1 MNDNVWSH
9 LWQQGGMFD
18 EDTMPDWM
26 RTMRG
31 VAPNAASAAGAPA
44 AVAPAAAASVAAPS
58 TAPQFIPVPEGMP
71 PDANQVIYSAT
82 YCMCIRFARPSLI
95 RKSPLNGAYRSI
107 NSL

>member
-1 MNDNVWSH
+1 
-9 LWQQGGMFD
+9 MFD

-44 AVAPAAAASVAAPS
+44 AVTPAAAASVAAPS

-82 YCMCIRFARPSLI
+82 YYHAICSTFTNTKFTFKLSISE
-95 RKSPLNGAYRSI
+95 YSI
-107 NSL
+107 NLN

>member
-1 MNDNVWSH
+1 
-9 LWQQGGMFD
+9 MFD

-44 AVAPAAAASVAAPS
+44 AVTPAAAASVAAPS

-82 YCMCIRFARPSLI
+82 YTVYHPLKGRGFVCFGYDPASVHCPKPKHMKPLPPSL
-95 RKSPLNGAYRSI
+95 
-107 NSL
+107 

>member
-1 MNDNVWSH
+1 
-9 LWQQGGMFD
+9 MFD

-82 YCMCIRFARPSLI
+82 YYHTICSSFTNTKFTFKLSISEYSLN
-95 RKSPLNGAYRSI
+95 LN
-107 NSL
+107 

>member
-1 MNDNVWSH
+1 
-9 LWQQGGMFD
+9 MFD

-31 VAPNAASAAGAPA
+31 VAPNAASGGGAPA
-44 AVAPAAAASVAAPS
+44 AVTPAAAASVAAPS

-82 YCMCIRFARPSLI
+82 YLYYHTICSTITNTKFTFKLTISE
-95 RKSPLNGAYRSI
+95 YSI
-107 NSL
+107 NLNLN

>member
-1 MNDNVWSH
+1 METGKCGHKIMSDNDWSD

-44 AVAPAAAASVAAPS
+44 AVTPAAAASVAAPS

-82 YCMCIRFARPSLI
+82 YIHTYL
-95 RKSPLNGAYRSI
+95 L
-107 NSL
+107 